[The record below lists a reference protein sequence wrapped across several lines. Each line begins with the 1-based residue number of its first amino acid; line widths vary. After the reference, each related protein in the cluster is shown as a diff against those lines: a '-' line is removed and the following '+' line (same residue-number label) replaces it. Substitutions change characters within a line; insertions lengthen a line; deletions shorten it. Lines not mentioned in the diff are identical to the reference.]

1 MEEFKMDEPYYVESP
16 CISVCEIETDT
27 GYCKGCW
34 RTRDEVAGW
43 NNTDSVQRLEIIER
57 LHQRREKAGVGRRRR
72 NQHRKSPAVRRRN
85 ET

>member
-1 MEEFKMDEPYYVESP
+1 MDQPQYVESP
-16 CISVCEIETDT
+16 CISVCEIDPDT

-43 NNTDSVQRLEIIER
+43 NNTDSAERLVIIAR
-57 LHQRREKAGVGRRRR
+57 LHQRREKAGDGRRRR
-72 NQHRKSPAVRRRN
+72 NRHRKSSAARRRN